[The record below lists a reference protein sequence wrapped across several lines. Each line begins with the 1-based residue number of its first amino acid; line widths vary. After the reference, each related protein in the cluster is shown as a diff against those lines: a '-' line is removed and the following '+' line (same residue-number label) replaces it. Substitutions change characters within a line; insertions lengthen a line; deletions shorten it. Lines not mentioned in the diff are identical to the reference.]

1 MEITLIGAFVA
12 GLFSFVSPCVLP
24 LLPGYL
30 SLMSGYSVAD
40 LQDNSASWKRMLGVT
55 SLFVLGFTLVFVALG
70 AGATSIGGWLQRN
83 SVGLSKV
90 AGWMV
95 LAFGILIVLTAL
107 QKGGKLTS
115 WMMRERRMHVNTG
128 KMGLLGPPIMGV
140 AFGFAWTPCIG
151 PILGG
156 ILLVASAQETVA
168 QGMVL
173 LLVYAMGLG
182 IPFIIAGVGMS
193 ATFKAMT
200 FMRKYLRPIN
210 VASGVLLVAFGVVM
224 ITGNLTRISSWMLDV
239 FGDTPIGDFINES
252 T

>member
-12 GLFSFVSPCVLP
+12 GVFSFVSPCVLP

-40 LQDNSASWKRMLGVT
+40 LQQSSASWKRMLGVT

-70 AGATSIGGWLQRN
+70 AGATGIGSWLQRN
-83 SVGLSKV
+83 SVGLSKI
-90 AGWMV
+90 AGWIV

-107 QKGGKLTS
+107 QRGGRLTS

-128 KMGLLGPPIMGV
+128 RLGLLGPPVMGV

-168 QGMVL
+168 QGVVL
-173 LLVYAMGLG
+173 LFAYAMGLG
-182 IPFIIAGVGMS
+182 IPFILAGVGMG
-193 ATFKAMT
+193 ATFKAMS

-210 VASGVLLVAFGVVM
+210 VASGLLLAVFGVVM
-224 ITGNLTRISSWMLDV
+224 ITGNLTRIATWMLDV
-239 FGDTPIGDFINES
+239 FGDTPFGEFINES
-252 T
+252 I

>member
-107 QKGGKLTS
+107 HKGGKLTS
-115 WMMRERRMHVNTG
+115 WMMRERRIHVNTG

-182 IPFIIAGVGMS
+182 VPFIIAGVGMS

>member
-55 SLFVLGFTLVFVALG
+55 SLFVLGFTIVFVALG

-107 QKGGKLTS
+107 QRGGKLTS

-182 IPFIIAGVGMS
+182 VPFIIAGVGMS

-224 ITGNLTRISSWMLDV
+224 ITGNLTRIASWMLDV

>member
-1 MEITLIGAFVA
+1 MEITIIGAFVA

-40 LQDNSASWKRMLGVT
+40 LQESSASWRRMLGVT

-83 SVGLSKV
+83 SVGLSKL

-95 LAFGILIVLTAL
+95 LAFGVLIVLTAL
-107 QKGGKLTS
+107 QRGGRLTS
-115 WMMRERRMHVNTG
+115 WMMRERRMHVDTG
-128 KMGLLGPPIMGV
+128 RMGLWGPPVMGL

-156 ILLVASAQETVA
+156 ILLIASAQDTVL
-168 QGMVL
+168 QGVVL
-173 LLVYAMGLG
+173 LFSYAMGLG

-210 VASGVLLVAFGVVM
+210 VASGLLLAVFGIVM
-224 ITGNLTRISSWMLDV
+224 ITGNLTRIATWMLDV
-239 FGDTPIGDFINES
+239 FGDTPFGDFINQS

>member
-1 MEITLIGAFVA
+1 MEITIIGAFVA

-40 LQDNSASWKRMLGVT
+40 LQESSASWKRMLGVT
-55 SLFVLGFTLVFVALG
+55 SLFVLGFTLVFVSLG

-83 SVGLSKV
+83 SVGLSKI

-107 QKGGKLTS
+107 QKGGRLTS

-128 KMGLLGPPIMGV
+128 KLGMLGPPVMGV

-156 ILLVASAQETVA
+156 ILLVASAQETVG
-168 QGMVL
+168 QGVVL
-173 LLVYAMGLG
+173 LFAYAMGLG

-193 ATFKAMT
+193 QTFKAMT
-200 FMRKYLRPIN
+200 FLRKYLRPIN
-210 VASGVLLVAFGVVM
+210 VASGLLLAVFGVVM
-224 ITGNLTRISSWMLDV
+224 ITGNLTRIATWMLDV
-239 FGDTPIGDFINES
+239 FGDTPFGEFINEA